1 MAKKILYL
9 IVEGISNGSDVMVG
23 VEGLSTTK
31 RDILKKLNA
40 RYRDTKAYYEN
51 PETNKY
57 SDSFD
62 VYESDDIE
70 QRTVANV
77 AKIEVD
83 YNNIHGNTHIYV
95 VAGASSDGQGNFYS
109 WLAKACTTMKE
120 AKEAIQSLYEDN
132 KDYYNPP
139 EDEVE
144 GDDDIDFIDLYDED
158 DVEHHMVT
166 EIINVEIPLDNK
178 EVQLNLRVC

>member
-1 MAKKILYL
+1 
-9 IVEGISNGSDVMVG
+9 
-23 VEGLSTTK
+23 
-31 RDILKKLNA
+31 
-40 RYRDTKAYYEN
+40 
-51 PETNKY
+51 
-57 SDSFD
+57 
-62 VYESDDIE
+62 
-70 QRTVANV
+70 
-77 AKIEVD
+77 
-83 YNNIHGNTHIYV
+83 
-95 VAGASSDGQGNFYS
+95 
-109 WLAKACTTMKE
+109 MKE